1 MLHNDPQI
9 QWSEHEN
16 HFWRQWNAT
25 WIIEYFMQTKKISF
39 DKKESENRFYT
50 DTDTFTFTIHNPQ
63 TLINNKWHNDNCHAV
78 YPWTIKELNECI
90 KNKLFESDFH
100 NLVCM
105 CACACVRI
113 NSVVTHGCELNSM
126 CIMFI
131 WLCFF
136 IVRIHTYIVIT
147 HKNTLFIVFWIE
159 FARWIIRL
167 FGRSVRV
174 QSGWLSA
181 HFLYFYLSIS
191 FWFLFLRCTSYH
203 FSLRFVGV
211 VGCFFPLSFLDR
223 FNNRYSFFFEKKK
236 EKNKCAT
243 KA

>member
-1 MLHNDPQI
+1 MRLN
-9 QWSEHEN
+9 
-16 HFWRQWNAT
+16 F
-25 WIIEYFMQTKKISF
+25 IEYFMQTKKISF

-50 DTDTFTFTIHNPQ
+50 DTSTSTIHIHLY
-63 TLINNKWHNDNCHAV
+63 TNKWHNDNCHAV

-100 NLVCM
+100 NL
-105 CACACVRI
+105 CACAYQFSCDSRLWF
-113 NSVVTHGCELNSM
+113 SLNSM

-136 IVRIHTYIVIT
+136 IVRIYTYIVIT

-191 FWFLFLRCTSYH
+191 FWFLFLRCTFYH
-203 FSLRFVGV
+203 FSLIFVGV

-223 FNNRYSFFFEKKK
+223 FNNRYFFFEKKR
-236 EKNKCAT
+236 EK
-243 KA
+243 

>member
-1 MLHNDPQI
+1 MRLN
-9 QWSEHEN
+9 
-16 HFWRQWNAT
+16 F
-25 WIIEYFMQTKKISF
+25 IEYFMQTKKISF

-50 DTDTFTFTIHNPQ
+50 DTSSTSTIHIHLY
-63 TLINNKWHNDNCHAV
+63 TNKWHNDNCHAV

-105 CACACVRI
+105 YVCVCAYQFSCDSRLWF
-113 NSVVTHGCELNSM
+113 SLNSM

-136 IVRIHTYIVIT
+136 IVRIYTYIVIT

-191 FWFLFLRCTSYH
+191 FWFLFLRCTFYH
-203 FSLRFVGV
+203 FSIIFVGV

-223 FNNRYSFFFEKKK
+223 FNNRYFFCLRKKK
-236 EKNKCAT
+236 REK
-243 KA
+243 